1 MMNIEEKNNLIDYL
15 VGNRSMKPY
24 GVTMTFLSSEEMN
37 LIGSRIFYD
46 RSFTHE
52 NIQADHALDRF
63 KRKVEEDFRLA
74 LGKLCVATMG
84 TSNTTRKGSRVKHPL
99 CFYAF
104 HVGKKQKREAA
115 IEEKPAFKFVSPL
128 HIHGII
134 LVPEA
139 INDNFKT
146 FLGED
151 TIHKFCRLGQG
162 SKIET
167 CYKIDGWMS
176 YVNRDLLS
184 PLPRE
189 DMHPRGFSLKP
200 SEFINI

>member
-1 MMNIEEKNNLIDYL
+1 
-15 VGNRSMKPY
+15 
-24 GVTMTFLSSEEMN
+24 
-37 LIGSRIFYD
+37 
-46 RSFTHE
+46 
-52 NIQADHALDRF
+52 
-63 KRKVEEDFRLA
+63 
-74 LGKLCVATMG
+74 MG

-139 INDNFKT
+139 VNDKFKT
-146 FLGED
+146 FLGID
-151 TIHKFCRLGQG
+151 TIHKFCSLGQG
-162 SKIET
+162 SRIET
-167 CYKIDGWMS
+167 CYKTDGWMS